1 MLLQH
6 CSVGE
11 SIIMCLSSVRKSII
25 VCLSSVRES
34 IIMVP
39 LRCGRNFFLQS
50 VPVKKNKT
58 KHIEC
63 PFPQILFPLPYFSSQ
78 YRYFSFL
85 KNGHML
91 SNMPGRGML
100 FTAGINKQ
108 RTLFIF
114 IIYLFISEIGSHY
127 MTLTGLK
134 LT

>member
-11 SIIMCLSSVRKSII
+11 SIIMCLSSVRESII
-25 VCLSSVRES
+25 VCLSKASSWCISAVAGISFVRAS
-34 IIMVP
+34 
-39 LRCGRNFFLQS
+39 LL
-50 VPVKKNKT
+50 KKKKKK

-63 PFPQILFPLPYFSSQ
+63 PFPQILFPPPYFSSQ